1 MSAAPPILIRPAR
14 LADALAIAALHHVSV
29 HALAAPF
36 YPREV
41 LERWSPPVTL
51 ASAEQRYRESQEDGG
66 LTLLAER
73 GGELVGFG
81 IVMPEAGEILA
92 CYVAPDA
99 ARQGIGRQLLNA
111 MEAAAAAQGVHEL
124 RIRASLNAKSF
135 YSAFGYHV
143 SGRAEYQFEDG
154 TPMVVAYMRKDNSP
168 LV

>member
-66 LTLLAER
+66 LTLLAEHH
-73 GGELVGFG
+73 GALAGFG
-81 IVMPEAGEILA
+81 VVIPEAGEIAA
-92 CYVAPDA
+92 CYVAPEA
-99 ARQGIGRQLLNA
+99 ARQGVGKALLNA
-111 MEAAAAAQGVHEL
+111 MEAASTAHGVHEL
-124 RIRASLNAKSF
+124 RVRASLNAKSF

-143 SGRAEYQFEDG
+143 IGRGEHRFEDG
-154 TPMVVAYMRKDNSP
+154 TVMVVAFMRKDNSP

>member
-1 MSAAPPILIRPAR
+1 MNAASPLIIRPAR
-14 LADALAIAALHHVSV
+14 LADALSIAALHHVSV
-29 HALAAPF
+29 HAMAGAF

-41 LERWSPPVTL
+41 LEHWSPPVTL
-51 ASAEQRYRESQEDGG
+51 ASAERRYRESQEDGG
-66 LTLLAER
+66 LTLVAER
-73 GGELVGFG
+73 GGEFVGFG
-81 IVMPEAGEILA
+81 IVVPEAGEILA

-111 MEAAAAAQGVHEL
+111 MEAAAAAHGVHDL

-143 SGRAEYQFEDG
+143 SGRAEYTFDDG